1 MIASS
6 FGLFS
11 APGLVRRR
19 KYTRGRRPP
28 LQQQAKKLTSLN
40 DKIAEFIADRLPN
53 DEAAVELLCLD
64 HNGTYVLPFPC
75 RRVGDSWRNFAT
87 GEQIEAEVAGWR
99 RRER

>member
-11 APGLVRRR
+11 APTWSGGEIS
-19 KYTRGRRPP
+19 GRRPL

-40 DKIAEFIADRLPN
+40 DRIAEFIADRLPN

-64 HNGTYVLPFPC
+64 HNGTYVCP
-75 RRVGDSWRNFAT
+75 SSA
-87 GEQIEAEVAGWR
+87 AGWATVG
-99 RRER
+99 